1 MTAQASGPIA
11 MVTRRCVLALLAL
24 CIVSAVP
31 ALAADRAPGKSAI
44 ASAHP
49 LASAAGDEVL
59 RAGGNAFDAAVAVSA
74 ALMVVEPSG
83 SGFLGGGMYLLHR
96 ASDGRNIVIDARETA
111 PLAATRD
118 MFLDKDGNPVRGLS
132 TNTALAAGIPGE
144 PAGLALMQ
152 SRYGKLTLAQA
163 LKPAI
168 RLARDGFDLYP
179 RLQAG
184 LGFKKSQLVKSRDA
198 ASIWLR
204 NGEAPPVGT
213 RIKQPQLARTLETLG
228 REGIASFYTGS
239 IAKHLV
245 TSVQAMGGNWTM
257 EDFAAY
263 KALEREPIVGHYH
276 GATIISAPP
285 PSSGGVALVEAL
297 NVLAGY
303 ELDKVDAVTRKH
315 LIIEA
320 MRRMHRDRAVY
331 LGDTDFVSV
340 PMARLTDPDYAAGL
354 RTSIRLDKATPS
366 SSLESAPETAH
377 GGENTTHFS
386 VLDAEGNRVAG
397 TITLNAGF
405 GSGLMVDGTGMIL
418 NNQMDDFSIKPGV
431 PNIYGLI
438 GAGANAIAPGKRM
451 LSSITPTFVESP
463 RGYMIV
469 GSPGGSLIIGMVLL
483 ATLDWMDGHS
493 AQEIVAAPRI
503 HHQYQPDALVYE
515 TKALTPEEVAELKR
529 RGHELR
535 ERDGWGNL
543 QVVTF
548 DAATGAVNA
557 ASDPRGVGTAGIY

>member
-1 MTAQASGPIA
+1 VMG
-11 MVTRRCVLALLAL
+11 RRSAVAVIGLCLLA
-24 CIVSAVP
+24 CTSSF
-31 ALAADRAPGKSAI
+31 AADRAPGKAGI

-49 LASAAGDEVL
+49 LASEAGYEVL
-59 RAGGNAFDAAVAVSA
+59 RAGGNAFDAAIAVSA

-96 ASDGRNIVIDARETA
+96 ASDGRNVVIDAREKA

-118 MFLDKDGNPVRGLS
+118 MFLDKDGNPVRGMS
-132 TNTALAAGIPGE
+132 ISTALAAGIPGE

-152 SRYGKLTLAQA
+152 SRYGKLTLAQS

-168 RLARDGFDLYP
+168 RLAREGFDLYP

-184 LGFKKSQLVKSRDA
+184 LRGKKPQLEKSQDA
-198 ASIWLR
+198 ATIWLR
-204 NGEAPPVGT
+204 NGEVPPVGT
-213 RIKQPQLARTLETLG
+213 RITQPQLAHTLEVLG
-228 REGIASFYTGS
+228 REGVDAFYKGS
-239 IAKHLV
+239 IARQLV
-245 TSVQAMGGNWTM
+245 AQVRAMGGIWTL

-263 KALEREPIVGHYH
+263 KALEREPVIGHYR

-297 NVLAGY
+297 NILAGY
-303 ELDKVDAVTRKH
+303 ELDKLDAVTRKH
-315 LIIEA
+315 LIIES
-320 MRRMHRDRAVY
+320 MQRMHRDRAVY
-331 LGDTDFVSV
+331 LGDTDFVTV
-340 PMARLTDPDYAAGL
+340 PVARLTDPDYAAGL

-366 SSLESAPETAH
+366 AALESAPEASA
-377 GGENTTHFS
+377 GGMNTTHFS
-386 VLDAEGNRVAG
+386 VVDAAGNRVAG

-418 NNQMDDFSIKPGV
+418 NNQMDDFSVKPGV

-438 GAGANAIAPGKRM
+438 GASANAIAPGKRM

-463 RGYMIV
+463 RGYMVV

-483 ATLDWMDGHS
+483 ATLDWMDGRS

-503 HHQYQPDALVYE
+503 HHQYQPDVLVYE
-515 TKALTPEEVAELKR
+515 SKALTPEEVAELKR

-535 ERDGWGNL
+535 ERETWGNL

-548 DAATGAVNA
+548 DAATGAVSA
-557 ASDPRGVGTAGIY
+557 ASDPRGVGTAGLY